1 MSGLLSS
8 SSDSSSDQKER
19 EIGGERV
26 KRYARMIG
34 KKLRKRKICPIS
46 SRGIIT
52 FSAAVAATKVAWSW
66 DLPPTIYRRHT
77 VHRNGDRGK
86 RILLKTSGGKG
97 TDKDNST
104 LVQQKRVPFP
114 LSLSPLDY
122 LSYDPRHFSSRQAIA
137 DRKDTQRE
145 N

>member
-8 SSDSSSDQKER
+8 PSDSSSDQKER
-19 EIGGERV
+19 EIGGERER
-26 KRYARMIG
+26 RYARMIG
-34 KKLRKRKICPIS
+34 KKLRKRKICLTS

-86 RILLKTSGGKG
+86 RILLKTSGG
-97 TDKDNST
+97 TDKDKST

>member
-8 SSDSSSDQKER
+8 PSDSSSDQKER

-34 KKLRKRKICPIS
+34 KKLRKR
-46 SRGIIT
+46 GIIT

-66 DLPPTIYRRHT
+66 DPPTIYRRHT

-97 TDKDNST
+97 TDKDKST
-104 LVQQKRVPFP
+104 LVQLKRVPFP